1 MGTELS
7 ALMDF
12 MYQGEVSV
20 AQEDLNTFLSV
31 AEELKVKGL
40 TQNETENKSP
50 DRPYSRRGGLSKKS
64 SQESQHRA
72 ASSDSQYRKY
82 QQPQEDAEAD
92 IQEIVPVKTE
102 APGEMFED
110 QEYGETEY
118 NEGYEYEE
126 AAPEMDTS
134 LMSAE
139 VGNRDLNVLVNENM
153 TRVRGGWQCRLC
165 QKIDTKSHIEEHLES
180 AHLEGVEY
188 PCQFCGIKKHS
199 RTSLRKHVAS
209 AHR

>member
-1 MGTELS
+1 M
-7 ALMDF
+7 
-12 MYQGEVSV
+12 

-64 SQESQHRA
+64 SQESQHKA

-82 QQPQEDAEAD
+82 QQPHEDAEAD

-139 VGNRDLNVLVNENM
+139 VGNRGQLKHNITEM
-153 TRVRGGWQCRLC
+153 
-165 QKIDTKSHIEEHLES
+165 KIDKKSD
-180 AHLEGVEY
+180 AD
-188 PCQFCGIKKHS
+188 F
-199 RTSLRKHVAS
+199 A
-209 AHR
+209 

>member
-1 MGTELS
+1 M
-7 ALMDF
+7 
-12 MYQGEVSV
+12 

-64 SQESQHRA
+64 SQESQHKA

-82 QQPQEDAEAD
+82 QQPHEDAEAD

-139 VGNRDLNVLVNENM
+139 VGNRGQLKHNITEM
-153 TRVRGGWQCRLC
+153 
-165 QKIDTKSHIEEHLES
+165 KIDKKQEECLIKCELVSACVTVLHVVTKPLPRPQI
-180 AHLEGVEY
+180 
-188 PCQFCGIKKHS
+188 
-199 RTSLRKHVAS
+199 
-209 AHR
+209 